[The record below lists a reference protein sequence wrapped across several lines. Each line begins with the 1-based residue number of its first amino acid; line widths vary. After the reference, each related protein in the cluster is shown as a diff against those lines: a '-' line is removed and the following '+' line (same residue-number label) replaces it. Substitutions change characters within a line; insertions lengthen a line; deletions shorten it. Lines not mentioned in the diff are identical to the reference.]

1 MSPDPHPRHSSAPDI
16 RKPTGSFRLVGLALG
31 IGCLTGLIVAAIQNF
46 VIFAQRATLGFA
58 AERRIA
64 LPDHASYVRIALALV
79 CSAILVTVLSRLMSR
94 WATRDPIDAVE
105 ANALRGG
112 TMTWFD
118 AVAVVI
124 PILASVSFGA
134 SVGIEAAVTQLGAV
148 LASLLGRRLG
158 RPRSDLRV
166 LVGAGA
172 AAAIAAA
179 YRAPIAGML
188 YAYELVLGTY
198 TKRTLAPIGLAAIS
212 AVLTIWLL
220 TGQAKPFHLP
230 LETGAS
236 WSDFPLAALIGLLS
250 ALLGIGVMLLVTI
263 IERVLKRLFRDE
275 SLRRVATAL
284 LLTVLSTRFPAIL
297 GSGHAAVEHAVNG
310 DIAGRHAL
318 GLLGAK
324 TLASA
329 ASLGAGF
336 RGGLFSASLLIGAI
350 LGQVVAWVAP
360 FVPGAPPVDPAL
372 CAVIGMASVGASI
385 IGSPLTMIFL
395 VLETTGDYEAAIV
408 VAIGAVTASFLTDR
422 LFGYSFATWRFQQRG
437 LAIEGG
443 HDVSRL
449 TACPITPIIKP
460 PKRSIAANAD
470 LDDVLRAVS
479 TAGARGTAVYR
490 YDGSFAGLVD
500 PRLVEAIE
508 GEEIRLPI
516 VAAEL
521 VYETNPA
528 VTPKTNLADLIDI
541 FRTDDRATISVMD
554 PTDGRNLVG
563 VIRARD
569 AFALASN
576 VLDEQR
582 REDLG
587 ISK

>member
-1 MSPDPHPRHSSAPDI
+1 MSPESRLSSVPEF
-16 RKPTGSFRLVGLALG
+16 RKPTGSFRLVALAAAL
-31 IGCLTGLIVAAIQNF
+31 GCLTGVVVAAIQSF
-46 VIFAQRATLGFA
+46 VVFAQRATLGFA
-58 AERRIA
+58 AERRIV
-64 LPDHASYVRIALALV
+64 LPDHASYIRIALVLT
-79 CSAILVTVLSRLMSR
+79 CSAILVTVLTRLVSR
-94 WATRDPIDAVE
+94 WKTRDPIDAVE
-105 ANALRGG
+105 ANALSGG
-112 TMTWFD
+112 SMSWFD
-118 AVAVVI
+118 AVGVVI

-148 LASLLGRRLG
+148 LASRVGRRLG
-158 RPRSDLRV
+158 RPRSDLRL
-166 LVGAGA
+166 LVGAGS

-198 TKRTLAPIGLAAIS
+198 SKRTLAPIGLAAIC
-212 AVLTIWLL
+212 AVITMWLL
-220 TGQAKPFHLP
+220 TGQAKPFNLP
-230 LETGAS
+230 LGTSSS
-236 WSDFPLAALIGLLS
+236 WADFPLALAIGLLA
-250 ALLGIGVMLLVTI
+250 ALLGIGAMLMVTVL
-263 IERVLKRLFRDE
+263 ERLLKRLFPNGT
-275 SLRRVATAL
+275 LRRVAVGL
-284 LLTVLSTRFPAIL
+284 LLTILSIRFPAVL

-324 TLASA
+324 TLASS
-329 ASLGAGF
+329 ASLGSGF
-336 RGGLFSASLLIGAI
+336 RGGLFSASLLMGAL
-350 LGQVVAWVAP
+350 LGQVVAWILSSIP
-360 FVPGAPPVDPAL
+360 GVPWVSPAL

-395 VLETTGDYEAAIV
+395 VLETTGDYDAAIV
-408 VAIGAVTASFLTDR
+408 VAIGAVAASFLTDR

-449 TACPITPIIKP
+449 AASPITGIIKP
-460 PKRSIAANAD
+460 PKRSVAANAD

-490 YDGSFAGLVD
+490 LDGSFAGLID

-508 GEEIRLPI
+508 EEEGRLPI
-516 VAAEL
+516 VAADL

-528 VTPKTNLADLIDI
+528 VTPRTNLSELVDT
-541 FRTDDRATISVMD
+541 FRNDDRATVAVMD
-554 PTDGRNLVG
+554 PTDSRSLVG

-576 VLDEQR
+576 MLDQQR

>member
-1 MSPDPHPRHSSAPDI
+1 MSPEPRLSSVPDL
-16 RKPTGSFRLVGLALG
+16 RKPTGSFRLVGLAAAL
-31 IGCLTGLIVAAIQNF
+31 GCLTGVAVAGIQSF
-46 VIFAQRATLGFA
+46 VVFAQRSTLGFA
-58 AERRIA
+58 AERRIV
-64 LPDHASYVRIALALV
+64 LPDHASYLRIALALT
-79 CSAILVTVLSRLMSR
+79 CSAILVTVLTRLLSR
-94 WATRDPIDAVE
+94 WKTREPIDAVE
-105 ANALRGG
+105 ANALSGG
-112 TMTWFD
+112 TMSWFD
-118 AVAVVI
+118 AVGVVI

-148 LASLLGRRLG
+148 LASRLGRRLG
-158 RPRSDLRV
+158 RPRSDLRL
-166 LVGAGA
+166 LVGAGS

-198 TKRTLAPIGLAAIS
+198 TKRTLAPIGLAAIC
-212 AVLTIWLL
+212 AVITMWLL
-220 TGQAKPFHLP
+220 TGQAKPFDLP
-230 LETGAS
+230 LETQAS
-236 WSDFPLAALIGLLS
+236 WSDFPLALGIGLLA

-263 IERVLKRLFRDE
+263 FERLFKRLFPGHAT
-275 SLRRVATAL
+275 RRAVAGL
-284 LLTVLSTRFPAIL
+284 LLTALAIRFPAVL

-310 DIAGRHAL
+310 EIAGRHAL

-324 TLASA
+324 TVASA
-329 ASLGAGF
+329 ASLGSGF
-336 RGGLFSASLLIGAI
+336 RGGLFSASLLLGAL
-350 LGQVVAWVAP
+350 LGQCVAWVAP
-360 FVPGAPPVDPAL
+360 LIPGVPPVSPAL

-395 VLETTGDYEAAIV
+395 VLETTGDYDAAIV
-408 VAIGAVTASFLTDR
+408 VAIGAVAASFLTDR

-449 TACPITPIIKP
+449 AASPISGIIRP

-479 TAGARGTAVYR
+479 TAGARGTAVYQ
-490 YDGSFAGLVD
+490 YDGSFAGLID

-508 GEEIRLPI
+508 EEDIRLPV

-528 VTPKTNLADLIDI
+528 VTPRTNLAELVDI
-541 FRTDDRATISVMD
+541 FRNDDRATVAVMD
-554 PTDGRNLVG
+554 PTDSRALVG
-563 VIRARD
+563 VVRARD
-569 AFALASN
+569 AYALASHI
-576 VLDEQR
+576 LDMQR

-587 ISK
+587 ITK

>member
-1 MSPDPHPRHSSAPDI
+1 MSPEPRLSSVPDV
-16 RKPTGSFRLVGLALG
+16 RRPTGSFRLVGLAAALG
-31 IGCLTGLIVAAIQNF
+31 CATGLMVAGIQNF
-46 VIFAQRATLGFA
+46 VVFAQRATLGFA

-64 LPDHASYVRIALALV
+64 LPDHASYLRIALALT
-79 CSAILVTVLSRLMSR
+79 CSALLVTVLSRLMSR
-94 WATRDPIDAVE
+94 WKTKDPIDAVE
-105 ANALRGG
+105 ANALSGG

-148 LASLLGRRLG
+148 LASQLGRRLG
-158 RPRSDLRV
+158 RPRSDLRL

-198 TKRTLAPIGLAAIS
+198 SKRTLAPIGLAAIS
-212 AVLTIWLL
+212 AVVTIWLL

-230 LETGAS
+230 LESETS
-236 WSDFPLAALIGLLS
+236 WVDFPLAILIGLL
-250 ALLGIGVMLLVTI
+250 AAFLGIGVMLLVTI
-263 IERVLKRLFRDE
+263 IERFLKRLFRNE
-275 SLRRVATAL
+275 TLRRFSVAL
-284 LLTVLSTRFPAIL
+284 LLTFLSVRFPAVL

-324 TLASA
+324 TVASA
-329 ASLGAGF
+329 ASLGSGF
-336 RGGLFSASLLIGAI
+336 KGGLFSASLLIGAI
-350 LGQVVAWVAP
+350 LGQVIAWIAP
-360 FVPGAPPVDPAL
+360 LIPGVPPLDPAL

-437 LAIEGG
+437 LALEGG

-449 TACPITPIIKP
+449 TASPIATIIRP

-490 YDGSFAGLVD
+490 LDGAFAGLVD
-500 PRLVEAIE
+500 PRLVEVVE
-508 GEEIRLPI
+508 GEDIHLPV

-528 VTPKTNLADLIDI
+528 VTPKTNLAELVDI
-541 FRTDDRATISVMD
+541 FRTDDRATVAVMD
-554 PTDGRNLVG
+554 ADDSRNLVG

-576 VLDEQR
+576 VLDAQR